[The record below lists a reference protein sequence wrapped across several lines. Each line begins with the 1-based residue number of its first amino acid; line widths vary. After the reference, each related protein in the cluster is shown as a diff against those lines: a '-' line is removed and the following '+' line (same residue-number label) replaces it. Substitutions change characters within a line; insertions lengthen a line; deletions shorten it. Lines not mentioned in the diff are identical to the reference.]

1 LGLEGVFHLNRYGGY
16 DMGMTDSPRQQFLAW
31 LEDQSFFDPGVIS
44 DEAALMRQG
53 EEKVLTLF
61 QQVAANVP
69 AYNDFLKK
77 FKINPADIRTL
88 ADFRQ
93 LPLTDNKNYLDAY
106 DLASRS
112 WHGKLSL
119 SHFIAVSSGTTG
131 QPHLWPRTLQT
142 DLQGARQH
150 EFFLQ
155 EFFEVNQRQT
165 LVIDGFYLGN
175 TVAGTFTLACLQ
187 LLKLKGLPL
196 TITTPSWSDKDI
208 LTFIRA
214 LHREFDQIIIFGY
227 PPLLKE
233 VVHQVCQHREAI
245 DVTKLRLVCA
255 GQAFTENWRDYLL
268 KQLGGMANKPP
279 IMSVYG
285 SSDAGLMGFETL
297 WSIQIRRFLAN
308 HHDIAQNFFGDA
320 RLPSLYVYDPRTIYF
335 ESLGGELCFTINN
348 GVPLIRYNIKDRG
361 GVIPHQQMISLMSQ
375 HCPDSQDWVSNNN
388 ANFPF
393 VYIFGRDRFMAKVYG
408 LPIYSEYIQQA
419 LNHASLAPYVT
430 GNFVL
435 ENMEDDDH
443 NILLLCRVE
452 LEQGIKAEAELQ
464 KVMSEI
470 FIQGFISLAPLYKNI
485 LEVMGEKA
493 KPRIILYDY
502 QDPQY
507 FGQDGSKKFA

>member
-1 LGLEGVFHLNRYGGY
+1 ME
-16 DMGMTDSPRQQFLAW
+16 MTASPRQQFLAW

-44 DEAALMRQG
+44 DEAALMRQA

-61 QQVAANVP
+61 HQAAANVP

-77 FKINPADIRTL
+77 SGINPADIRTMD
-88 ADFRQ
+88 DFRQ
-93 LPLTDNKNYLDAY
+93 LPLTDKKNYIDAY

-112 WHGKLSL
+112 WFGKLSL
-119 SHFIAVSSGTTG
+119 SHFVAVSSGTTG
-131 QPHLWPRTLQT
+131 QPHFWPRTLQT
-142 DLQGARQH
+142 ELEGARQH

-155 EFFEVNQRQT
+155 EFFEVNQRKT

-175 TVAGTFTLACLQ
+175 TMAGTFTLACLQ

-196 TITTPSWSDKDI
+196 TITTPGSYDKDI
-208 LTFIRA
+208 ITFIHA
-214 LHREFDQIIIFGY
+214 LHREFDQTIIFGY
-227 PPLLKE
+227 PPILKE
-233 VVHQVCQHREAI
+233 VVHQVCQHQDVI

-268 KQLGGMANKPP
+268 NKLGGMVNKPA

-297 WSIQIRRFLAN
+297 LSIQIRRFLARQ
-308 HHDIAQNFFGDA
+308 HDITQYFFGDE
-320 RLPSLYVYDPRTIYF
+320 RLPSLYVYDPRTIF
-335 ESLGGELCFTINN
+335 LESPAGELCFTINN
-348 GVPLIRYNIKDRG
+348 GAPLIRYNIKDRG
-361 GVIPHQQMISLMSQ
+361 GVIPYQQMISLMRQ
-375 HCPDSQDWVSNNN
+375 HLPDSQDWISNNCG
-388 ANFPF
+388 AFPF

-408 LPIYSEYIQQA
+408 LPIYSEYVQQA

-435 ENMEDDDH
+435 ENVEDDDH
-443 NILLLCRVE
+443 NILLVCRVE

-464 KVMSEI
+464 KTMSEI
-470 FIQGFISLAPLYKNI
+470 FIQEFITLSPLYKNI
-485 LEVMGEKA
+485 LGIMGEKA
-493 KPRIILYDY
+493 KPHIILYDY

-507 FGQDGSKKFA
+507 FGHDGSKKFA